1 MQTPY
6 QILDIAV
13 NASDTEIKQ
22 AYLQQVKINPPD
34 RDQQKFQVIH
44 DAYSAIKD
52 HKSRVSHDLFTLPTG
67 NFKHLI
73 DQALQT
79 EQTVELGANG
89 LKKILSSID
98 ELSLLNVFTT
108 SKK

>member
-6 QILDIAV
+6 QILDVTV

-34 RDQQKFQVIH
+34 RDQQQFQLIH

-52 HKSRVSHDLFTLPTG
+52 QKSRVSYDLFTLPTG
-67 NFKHLI
+67 NFNQLI
-73 DQALQT
+73 DQALHT
-79 EQTVELGANG
+79 EQTVELGANE
-89 LKKILSSID
+89 LKNILSSID
-98 ELSLLNVFTT
+98 ETSLLNVFTT